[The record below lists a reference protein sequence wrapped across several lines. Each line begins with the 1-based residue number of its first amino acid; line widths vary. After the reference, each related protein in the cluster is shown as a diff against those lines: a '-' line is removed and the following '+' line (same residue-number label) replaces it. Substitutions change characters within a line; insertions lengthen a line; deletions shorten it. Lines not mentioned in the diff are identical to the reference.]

1 MRRFALFM
9 LTAAMAHGAITTY
22 TDRTAFLAA
31 LSGTTFENDFQTM
44 PTSAVGSPRSF
55 SGNGFG
61 YQISAINGLIGI
73 DIGGDISIAAVSGN
87 MALNVINLTGGVT
100 AVGGY
105 FFFDANTT
113 TSLTGA
119 GTVTA
124 NNGVDPAA
132 VMNVTA
138 PTSLTGFFGFISDNG
153 AIMSV
158 SLLKT
163 SGGGAPDLDDLIVG
177 TAATGSPVPEPATW
191 SLFGVAGLAIG
202 LQRRRRA

>member
-1 MRRFALFM
+1 MHKLGLFL
-9 LTAAMAHGAITTY
+9 LTTAMAHGAIVTY

-31 LSGTTFENDFQTM
+31 LSGPTFENDFQTM

-61 YQISAINGLIGI
+61 YQISAVNGLIGI
-73 DIGGDISIAAVSGN
+73 DIGGDISIAAVTGTS
-87 MALNVINLTGGVT
+87 ALNVINLTGGVT

-105 FFFDANTT
+105 FFFDANTAVST
-113 TSLTGA
+113 TGA
-119 GTVTA
+119 GTLTA

-138 PTSLTGFFGFISDNG
+138 PTSLTGFFGFISTSG
-153 AIMSV
+153 VLTSV
-158 SLLKT
+158 SLQKT
-163 SGGGAPDLDDLIVG
+163 SGGGFPDLDDLIVG

-191 SLFGVAGLAIG
+191 SMLAVAGLAIA
-202 LQRRRRA
+202 LRRRRT